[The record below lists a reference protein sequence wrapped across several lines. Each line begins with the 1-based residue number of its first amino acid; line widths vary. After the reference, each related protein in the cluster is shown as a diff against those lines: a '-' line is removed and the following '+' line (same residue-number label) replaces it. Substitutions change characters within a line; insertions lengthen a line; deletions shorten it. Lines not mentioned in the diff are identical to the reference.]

1 MIGNVWEWVGDPFN
15 TVGAGE
21 QIIRGGAYNFLNNMA
36 EFVAGNP
43 DNNLMFS
50 NTGIRCAATAVQPEL
65 ETTVLLYDDFSD
77 TLSGWYNARAPRGPF
92 FYGYHPND
100 FYHVQLSTAHSCLT
114 VYRNRPV
121 KNFTAEAQIFIAATD
136 TEAGNFR
143 YGLIVREDGND
154 FYALT
159 ISSRTKTWQVLKS
172 TSEGLTLMDEG
183 SAATLSGV
191 DQEHRDRLVVIG
203 DGPALTFFVNGELV
217 SQIVDNDYVQG
228 NVGFIVET
236 MDETYAHVHY
246 DSIEVRPL
254 INPSPAEDTST
265 ANTYPVDSPT
275 CQGSVNIEDTL
286 VQFTT
291 HTVANGENLS
301 DIATLYNVT
310 QADILAA
317 NGKSIDD
324 PNVIRVGQTIVI
336 PQD

>member
-1 MIGNVWEWVGDPFN
+1 
-15 TVGAGE
+15 
-21 QIIRGGAYNFLNNMA
+21 
-36 EFVAGNP
+36 
-43 DNNLMFS
+43 
-50 NTGIRCAATAVQPEL
+50 
-65 ETTVLLYDDFSD
+65 LLYDDFSD

-217 SQIVDNDYVQG
+217 SQIVDTDYVQG

-301 DIATLYNVT
+301 DIATLYKVT